1 MMRELQEQL
10 VVELAQP
17 APPLLEQE
25 GELEQ
30 LALQLRE
37 LQQQVLRRMRN
48 RR

>member
-1 MMRELQEQL
+1 MLRELQEQL

-48 RR
+48 QR